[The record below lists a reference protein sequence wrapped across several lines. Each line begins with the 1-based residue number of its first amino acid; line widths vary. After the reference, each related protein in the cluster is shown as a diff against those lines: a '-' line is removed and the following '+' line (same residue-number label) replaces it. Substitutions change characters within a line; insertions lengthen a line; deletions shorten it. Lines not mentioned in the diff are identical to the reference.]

1 MKGSTVCKVA
11 FTATLAIAVVAL
23 AFVAVR
29 TVNPAAFANMAERI
43 PGLRRFVIKT
53 YPTRVFAMAETEANV
68 LKVARYDIDFLAS
81 FTGKDG
87 RYVALFPFTV
97 EAEIPLGKIG
107 PGETA
112 GTLAVPEPEY
122 VASLDQGAAASMVF
136 MDTLELDYNKMLAPV
151 LSMYR
156 EKSVDLALSDRAFAA
171 DCKKKTGTYLAE
183 IFGAKEISWKAGGSG
198 GTGESDDNRTTSTG
212 TKISSRSLP
221 VVFQL
226 EGDRG
231 RTIFFDT
238 AAGTATGA
246 SGTSGTSGTT
256 GMAASSLRDAFAIRT
271 TRFGSPQS
279 VRFRFGRAGTMR
291 GSFADFAD
299 RIATQ
304 GGNAP
309 KDRIVFRYHDPMSD
323 GDMTFAS
330 FADNGFREAFVY
342 LRGGSDVYY
351 VDAASKRD
359 FNDETVAQN
368 IAPTM
373 LYLAASAM
381 PSDAA
386 PDAEKS
392 YDEYCRQYDTALAEV
407 KARRYGRQLE
417 IATSALDRISME
429 ATGQKSDDADIIRKI
444 MNLKNGSAGLIG
456 AIVENEAGS
465 LESGSDGDLR
475 GNVEALLW
483 SMRGELGI
491 PEETAQGYQR
501 DLVSKGTAMNRT
513 LAESLSPAERNSL
526 YANFFLAHLPADK
539 PRALYVGEDGTAETW
554 LYYGEAAVKWKE
566 KTTQRRVAEKLDLKK
581 VLGSRAADGAFIF
594 VFSEPEDRTGF
605 FTQYHALVLDGER
618 VTYCRNF
625 ARWLPFTGG
634 ETSAKFGDLA
644 FTDGSV
650 TVGKKS
656 MDGKPEIAR
665 ALKPFRDAFAS
676 DGYTK
681 ERVVELVSGNLEKEA
696 VALLERPRFE

>member
-1 MKGSTVCKVA
+1 MKGSTVCKIA
-11 FTATLAIAVVAL
+11 FTAALAIAVIAL

-29 TVNPAAFANMAERI
+29 TVDPAAFANMSEKL

-53 YPTRVFAMAETEANV
+53 YPTRVFAMAETEARV

-81 FTGKDG
+81 FTGRDG
-87 RYVALFPFTV
+87 RYVALFPFSV
-97 EAEIPLGKIG
+97 EAEIPLGGIG

-112 GTLAVPEPEY
+112 GTLTVPEPEY
-122 VASLDQGAAASMVF
+122 VASLDQGAAAAMVF
-136 MDTLELDYNKMLAPV
+136 MDTLELDYNRMLAPV

-156 EKSVDLALSDRAFAA
+156 EKCIDLALSDRTFAA
-171 DCKKKTGTYLAE
+171 DCKKKTETYLSE
-183 IFGAKEISWKAGGSG
+183 IFGAKKIWR
-198 GTGESDDNRTTSTG
+198 ESDGKVDAAKESTG
-212 TKISSRSLP
+212 TKIASRSLP
-221 VVFQL
+221 VVFHL

-231 RTIFFDT
+231 RTIFFES
-238 AAGTATGA
+238 AAGTATG
-246 SGTSGTSGTT
+246 
-256 GMAASSLRDAFAIRT
+256 MAAGSLRDDFAIRT

-299 RIATQ
+299 RIGVRD
-304 GGNAP
+304 GGAR
-309 KDRIVFRYHDPMSD
+309 KGSIVFRYHDPMGD

-330 FADNGFREAFVY
+330 FADDGYREAFVY

-351 VDAASKRD
+351 VDAASERD
-359 FNDETVAQN
+359 FNDEAVAQN
-368 IAPTM
+368 IAPAT

-381 PSDAA
+381 PSDTA
-386 PDAEKS
+386 PNADEGRR
-392 YDEYCRQYDTALAEV
+392 YDEYCRQYDTALSEV

-417 IATSALDRISME
+417 VAIAALDRISME

-465 LESGSDGDLR
+465 LERTDGDLR
-475 GNVEALLW
+475 GNIEALLW

-491 PEETAQGYQR
+491 PEETARGYLR
-501 DLVSKGTAMNRT
+501 DLVSKGTAMDRA
-513 LAESLSPAERNSL
+513 LAESLPASERNSL
-526 YANFFLAHLPADK
+526 YANFFLAHLPGEK
-539 PRALYVGEDGTAETW
+539 PHALYVGENGSAETW
-554 LYYGEAAVKWKE
+554 LYYGAAAVKWKE
-566 KTTQRRVAEKLDLKK
+566 KTTQRRVAEKLGLKK
-581 VLGSRAADGAFIF
+581 GSANAGGNSGSADGAFVF
-594 VFSEPEDRTGF
+594 VFSEPEDRAGF
-605 FTQYHALVLDGER
+605 FTQYHALVLGGET

-634 ETSAKFGDLA
+634 ETSAKFGELA

-656 MDGKPEIAR
+656 IDGKPEIAR
-665 ALKPFRDAFAS
+665 VLKPFRDAFAS
-676 DGYTK
+676 EGYTK
-681 ERVVELVSGNLEKEA
+681 GRVVELVSGNLEKEA
-696 VALLERPRFE
+696 VALLERPRFD